1 MDVSR
6 SQLVLLQRWRI
17 FTETTKWA
25 AIWSSRQASSS
36 WWDRLPLASTPR
48 PGWADIFCFGTPK
61 IAIIQ
66 NFVNNRWTT
75 TTRTQAQQQKNA
87 PRLLLQVFMMMR
99 MIMMMRRM
107 NLIRRM
113 LRMMKRLATPK
124 RWFPLQSLIRQW
136 PSWERRA
143 SKWVQNNP
151 VVWKNKSNLTKSQ
164 QRGIIRTFFF
174 RWRCFKTPRIL
185 SNQV

>member
-48 PGWADIFCFGTPK
+48 PGWADIFCFGTLK

-151 VVWKNKSNLTKSQ
+151 TKTFIFQNKSNSTKSQ
-164 QRGIIRTFFF
+164 
-174 RWRCFKTPRIL
+174 
-185 SNQV
+185 